1 MARTDSLEHFLTDAA
16 TAIRLKSGTSAQ
28 MNSNE
33 IINNINSWTSE
44 SVRDYV
50 INEVIDEDSGSDD
63 ASIEVAFFNSIP
75 ETYFNY
81 LMNITTN
88 LSYAFSEFY
97 ALPNINN
104 LIPSKP
110 INNMYN
116 CFYSCRNLISLDL
129 SKWNLVNNLD
139 FGRVF
144 SSCNNLRTISLPND
158 IILRDPWSAFY
169 NCENLMFLNG
179 RNIKVYNNADSLFS
193 SCKNLDFKCLEN
205 WNLYPTTSLS
215 YAFTNSGLTNI
226 NFFTNK
232 IFNTRNIM
240 HMFVGCKN
248 LELDTSLNFNF
259 WNANDCSGLFMDCSK
274 ITSFMPQYFDIGQS
288 NSLQGFFMGCSSL
301 TSVSFDNMNI
311 QNVKNLSGM
320 FTNCSKLESVG
331 GISFV
336 SPIGEI
342 TNVYGMFSNCRNLNL
357 VSYGW
362 MQQIFGNT
370 NLNTIDRMFANCH
383 NLSITSIGTILQ
395 FIKGLDV
402 SRFNISSLNLSNK
415 RSGSPFYNTN
425 INLVN
430 EEFLT
435 ELTVDGSFQRNE
447 VEELAQRGWTF

>member
-16 TAIRLKSGTSAQ
+16 AAIRLKSGASAQ

-33 IINNINSWTSE
+33 MINNINSWTSD

-50 INEVIDEDSGSDD
+50 INEVIDEDRESD

-81 LMNITTN
+81 LMNTATN
-88 LSYAFSEFY
+88 LSYAFSRFY

-110 INNMYN
+110 INNIDG
-116 CFYSCRNLISLDL
+116 CFYSCKNLISLDL
-129 SKWNLVNNLD
+129 SKWNLVNLSFD
-139 FGRVF
+139 SVF
-144 SSCNNLRTISLPND
+144 RFCSNLRTISLPND
-158 IILRDPWSAFY
+158 IILYRPWSAFQ
-169 NCENLMFLNG
+169 NCENLIFLNG

-205 WNLYPTTSLS
+205 WNLYPATSLS

-232 IFNTRNIM
+232 IFNTRNIV

-288 NSLQGFFMGCSSL
+288 NSLQGFFMNCSSL

-311 QNVKNLSGM
+311 QNVQNLSSM
-320 FTNCSKLESVG
+320 FANCNKLESVG

-395 FIKGLDV
+395 FIKGLNV

-435 ELTVDGSFQRNE
+435 ELTIDGSFQRSG

>member
-16 TAIRLKSGTSAQ
+16 AAIRLKSGISAQ

-33 IINNINSWTSE
+33 MINNINSWTSE

-50 INEVIDEDSGSDD
+50 INEVIDEDRGIED

-81 LMNITTN
+81 LMNTTTN

-97 ALPNINN
+97 ALSNINN

-139 FGRVF
+139 FGRAF

-169 NCENLMFLNG
+169 NCENLIFLNG
-179 RNIKVYNNADSLFS
+179 RNIKVYNSADSLFS

-232 IFNTRNIM
+232 IFNTRNIAD
-240 HMFVGCKN
+240 MFSGCKN
-248 LELDTSLNFNF
+248 LELDASLNFNF
-259 WNANDCSGLFMDCSK
+259 WNANDCSGLFRGCSK

-288 NSLQGFFMGCSSL
+288 ALIYWHSKTISPASSPCSIYYNDFLPCFSSKNGKCTRNFFLMH
-301 TSVSFDNMNI
+301 F
-311 QNVKNLSGM
+311 
-320 FTNCSKLESVG
+320 
-331 GISFV
+331 
-336 SPIGEI
+336 P
-342 TNVYGMFSNCRNLNL
+342 
-357 VSYGW
+357 
-362 MQQIFGNT
+362 
-370 NLNTIDRMFANCH
+370 H
-383 NLSITSIGTILQ
+383 NYFSITY
-395 FIKGLDV
+395 FIPY
-402 SRFNISSLNLSNK
+402 SMAI
-415 RSGSPFYNTN
+415 
-425 INLVN
+425 
-430 EEFLT
+430 
-435 ELTVDGSFQRNE
+435 
-447 VEELAQRGWTF
+447 

>member
-16 TAIRLKSGTSAQ
+16 AAIRLKSGTSAQ

-33 IINNINSWTSE
+33 MINNINSWTSD

-50 INEVIDEDSGSDD
+50 VNEVIDEDRGSD

-75 ETYFNY
+75 EAYFNY
-81 LMNITTN
+81 LMNTATN
-88 LSYAFSEFY
+88 FSHAFYEFY
-97 ALPNINN
+97 ALSNINN

-110 INNMYN
+110 INIDS
-116 CFYSCRNLISLDL
+116 CFNSCRNLISLDL

-139 FGRVF
+139 FSDVF
-144 SSCNNLRTISLPND
+144 SFCKNLRTISLPND
-158 IILRDPWSAFY
+158 IILRDPRSAFY
-169 NCENLMFLNG
+169 NCENLIFLNG
-179 RNIKVYNNADSLFS
+179 RNIKVYNSADSLFS

-205 WNLYPTTSLS
+205 WNLYPATSLS

-232 IFNTRNIM
+232 IFNTRSIM

-274 ITSFMPQYFDIGQS
+274 ITSFIPQYFDIGQS
-288 NSLQGFFMGCSSL
+288 NSLQGFFMNCSSL

-311 QNVKNLSGM
+311 QNVQNLRYM
-320 FTNCSKLESVG
+320 FENCNKLESVEG
-331 GISFV
+331 MVFT
-336 SPIGEI
+336 SPTVEI
-342 TNVYGMFSNCRNLNL
+342 KDVYRMFSNCRNLNQI
-357 VSYGW
+357 SDRW
-362 MQQIFGNT
+362 MHQMFDLT
-370 NLNTIDRMFANCH
+370 NLNTIDGMFANCH

-402 SRFNISSLNLSNK
+402 SRFNVSSLNLSNK
-415 RSGSPFYNTN
+415 RSESPFYNTN

-435 ELTVDGSFQRNE
+435 ELTADGSFQRSE